1 MKRTSI
7 HLLLWLFLLLL
18 ALTGCRGAAPSGESA
33 ATPTPLPTPIVA
45 EKPTYTVQRGEVAR
59 TLAFTARV
67 APVAEARL
75 FFRTGGRVLKVAVAR
90 GDTVQRGDVLAELDI
105 SALQRQVAQAELA
118 LESARAGQERA
129 AADAAYQLARARLL
143 LEQEQIALAR
153 LKRYDPRLEIAVA
166 QAELDKATAD
176 LQRAQADYDAVKW
189 RPEIGALPEARML
202 QEATLA
208 YARAKAAY
216 ELAVQRAG
224 QHAFDIQAQETRVR
238 LAQLEVDRLTA
249 PDFSSAQEVRR
260 AELSLL
266 DLRAQITD
274 TQIIAPF
281 VGQVLAVN
289 VTAGQAVEAYKP
301 VIVVADP
308 TQLEISAEL
317 SAEQMRELAEGMPVT
332 LAPVNYPGQTLVGT
346 IRQLPYP
353 YGTGGGVQ
361 ALAEA
366 DKSTRISADL
376 AGLPEGQALKM
387 GDLVKATV
395 VLERKADVLWLPP
408 AAIRIFSGRKF
419 VLVQEGARQRRVD
432 VILGIESQERVEIL
446 SGVTEGQIVI
456 GE

>member
-1 MKRTSI
+1 MKRISI
-7 HLLLWLFLLLL
+7 YLLLWLFLLLL
-18 ALTGCRGAAPSGESA
+18 ALTACRGVAPSGEAA

-75 FFRTGGRVLKVAVAR
+75 FFRTSGRVLKVAVAR

-118 LESARAGQERA
+118 LESARASQERA

-166 QAELDKATAD
+166 QAELDKATTD

-249 PDFSSAQEVRR
+249 PDLSSAQEVRR
-260 AELSLL
+260 AELNLL

-281 VGQVLAVN
+281 AGQVLAVN
-289 VTAGQAVEAYKP
+289 LTAGQAVEAYKP

-376 AGLPEGQALKM
+376 AGLPDGQTLKM

-408 AAIRIFSGRKF
+408 AAIRTFSGRKF

-432 VILGIESQERVEIL
+432 VTLGIESQERVEIL

>member
-1 MKRTSI
+1 MNRTRNTV
-7 HLLLWLFLLLL
+7 LLVCFLLL
-18 ALTGCRGAAPSGESA
+18 ALAGCRGATPNDGSEP
-33 ATPTPLPTPIVA
+33 TPTPLPTPIVA

-67 APVAEARL
+67 APVSEARL
-75 FFRTGGRVLKVAVAR
+75 FFRAGGRVLQVNAAR
-90 GDTVQRGDVLAELDI
+90 GDAVAAGAVLATLDV
-105 SALQRQVAQAELA
+105 SALERQMAQAELA
-118 LESARAGQERA
+118 LASARTSQKQA
-129 AADAAYQLARARLL
+129 AADAAYQLTRTQLL
-143 LEQEQIALAR
+143 LEQEQIALSK
-153 LKRYDPRLEIAVA
+153 LKHYNPQFDTALSKAD
-166 QAELDKATAD
+166 LDKATVD
-176 LQRAQADYDAVKW
+176 LQRAQADYDAEKW
-189 RPEIGALPEARML
+189 RPEIAALPQARML

-216 ELAVQRAG
+216 DQAAQNAGQRAY
-224 QHAFDIQAQETRVR
+224 DIQAQEARVR
-238 LAQLEVDRLTA
+238 LAQLEVERQAAADPQA
-249 PDFSSAQEVRR
+249 AQDVRQ
-260 AELSLL
+260 AELNLL

-274 TQIIAPF
+274 TQILAPF
-281 VGQVLAVN
+281 AGQVLAVN

-308 TQLEISAEL
+308 AQLEVSAEL
-317 SAEQMRELAEGMPVT
+317 SAEQMRDLTEGMVVT
-332 LAPVNYPGQTLVGT
+332 LAPVNYPGQTLAGA

-366 DKSTRISADL
+366 DKSTRINADL
-376 AGLPEGQALKM
+376 AALAADQALQM

-395 VLERKADVLWLPP
+395 VLERRADALWLPP
-408 AAIRIFSGRKF
+408 AAIRTFSGRKF

-432 VILGIESQERVEIL
+432 VTLGIEGQERVEVV

>member
-1 MKRTSI
+1 MKRNCAPTCW
-7 HLLLWLFLLLL
+7 LLLLLLL
-18 ALTGCRGAAPSGESA
+18 ALTGCRGAAPAGESA

-45 EKPTYTVQRGEVAR
+45 EKPTYIVQRGEVAR

-75 FFRTGGRVLKVAVAR
+75 FFRAGGRVLQVNAARGEAVAA
-90 GDTVQRGDVLAELDI
+90 GAVLATLDV
-105 SALQRQVAQAELA
+105 SALERQVTQAELA
-118 LESARAGQERA
+118 LQRAQTSQEQA
-129 AADAAYQLARARLL
+129 AAEAAYQLARARLL
-143 LEQEQIALAR
+143 LEQEQIALAK
-153 LKRYDPRLEIAVA
+153 LKRYDPKLEAAVS
-166 QAELDKATAD
+166 QAELDKATVD
-176 LQRAQADYDAVKW
+176 LQRAQADYDAEKW
-189 RPEIGALPEARML
+189 RPEIAALPQARML

-216 ELAVQRAG
+216 DQAVQRAG
-224 QHAFDIQAQETRVR
+224 QHAFDIQAQEARVR
-238 LAQLEVDRLTA
+238 LAQLEVERQAAADPQL
-249 PDFSSAQEVRR
+249 AQNVRQ
-260 AELSLL
+260 AELNLL

-274 TQIIAPF
+274 TQILAPF
-281 VGQVLAVN
+281 AGQVLAVN

-308 TQLEISAEL
+308 AQLEVSAEL
-317 SAEQMRELAEGMPVT
+317 SAEQMRDLTEGLAVT
-332 LAPVNYPGQTLVGT
+332 LAPVNYPGQTLTGA

-376 AGLPEGQALKM
+376 AALPADQALKM
-387 GDLVKATV
+387 GDLVKTTV
-395 VLERKADVLWLPP
+395 VLERRADALWLPP
-408 AAIRIFSGRKF
+408 AAIRTFSGRKF

-432 VILGIESQERVEIL
+432 VTLGIEGQERVEVV

>member
-1 MKRTSI
+1 MKRTCM
-7 HLLLWLFLLLL
+7 HLLLWFFLLII
-18 ALTGCRGAAPSGESA
+18 LTGCRVAAPASEGI

-59 TLAFTARV
+59 TLTFTARV
-67 APVAEARL
+67 APVNEARL
-75 FFRTGGRVLKVAVAR
+75 FFRTDGRVLKVTVVR
-90 GDTVQRGDVLAELDI
+90 GDTVQPGAVLAELDV

-118 LESARAGQERA
+118 LESAQANQERT

-166 QAELDKATAD
+166 QAELDKATAN

-208 YARAKAAY
+208 YVRAKAAY
-216 ELAVQRAG
+216 DQAVQRAG
-224 QHAFDIQAQETRVR
+224 QHAFDIQAQEARVR

-249 PDFSSAQEVRR
+249 ADLSSAQEVRR
-260 AELSLL
+260 AELALL

-281 VGQVLAVN
+281 AGQVLAVN

-317 SAEQMRELAEGMPVT
+317 SAEQMRDLAEGMPVT
-332 LAPVNYPGQTLVGT
+332 LAPTNYPGQTLAGI

-376 AGLPEGQALKM
+376 AALPAGQALKM
-387 GDLVKATV
+387 GDLVKTTV
-395 VLERKADVLWLPP
+395 VLERRADALWLPP
-408 AAIRIFSGRKF
+408 AAIRTFSGRKF

-432 VILGIESQERVEIL
+432 VTLGIEGQERVEVV